1 MSDVLKWKES
11 IMQASQVKQEFPRI
25 EQMIDN
31 AAQLCQT
38 SGNVPDELRNCLS
51 ELDRESDQT
60 MQMLEQEQ
68 EQNDSRIIEC
78 VDRLEK
84 LGDRAMQAC
93 RQAGN
98 IDQGMQQAVQEA
110 HDAISDLKHRLH

>member
-1 MSDVLKWKES
+1 
-11 IMQASQVKQEFPRI
+11 MQASQVKQEYPRI
-25 EQMIDN
+25 EQFIDN

-38 SGNVPDELRNCLS
+38 NRNVPEELRNCLS

-60 MQMLEQEQ
+60 MQVLEQEQ
-68 EQNDSRIIEC
+68 DENRIVEC

-98 IDQGMQQAVQEA
+98 IDEQMQKAVQQA